1 MADYDRL
8 KKQIEGD
15 ILKSSFDRGRY
26 ATDAS
31 IYQIMPQAVMVPKTW
46 QDVEA
51 ALDFAKAEGISLL
64 PRGGGTS
71 QSGQT
76 VNDALVIDF
85 TKHLNSILDYDA
97 DAGTATV
104 QPGLVLDNLN
114 RQLKL
119 DGWWYPVDVSTASR
133 ATLGG
138 MAANNSCGSRSI
150 RYGKMQDNVR
160 ALNAMTV
167 DGTTRRFEYA
177 DTTQTLDADMRAL
190 ALQEQDEIT
199 TRFPKVQRRVG
210 GYNIDALLGDAPHIG
225 HLLVGSEGTLALTK
239 SIDLKLSPVL
249 GTKTLG
255 VCHFPTFY
263 AAMDAAQH
271 IVKLGPVAVELVDH
285 NMIQL
290 GRNIPQFRPV
300 VESFVKGNPAALLL
314 VEFAET
320 PEENKKRLNALVEL
334 MGDLGFSWSDTN
346 KATGGVFKVE
356 DPAFQAR
363 IWGVRT
369 QGLNIMMS
377 MRSEGKPVSFVED
390 CAVPLEHLADFT
402 SQLTDVF
409 HKHGTDGTWY
419 AHASVGLLHV
429 RPVLNL
435 RQDLGLRQ
443 MRAIAEEAF
452 DLVAK
457 FKGSHSGEHGDG
469 IVRSEFHERMYGSKM
484 IRIFETVKDRFDPD
498 AVLNP
503 GKITRS
509 PKMDERS
516 ITRWPENYAPQTPD
530 TVFDW
535 NAWPGG
541 LAGAVEMCNN
551 NGACRKSV
559 GGVMCPSFRVTG
571 AEKDLTRGRANVL
584 RLALTGQLGDDAFAS
599 DDMADA
605 MALCVGCKACKS
617 ECPMSIDMAK
627 MKTEVQSARAA
638 KHGVPMREKLIAAL
652 PRMAPIASTFSPVSN
667 LALKF
672 GHLLGF
678 DKTRRLPDF
687 KQPYSGPE
695 TGDVLLFADTFNR
708 HFDPETLR
716 AAERVITATGKTVGV
731 MSAPG
736 RPLCCGR
743 TYLSA
748 GQTDRAKQELQRTT
762 DAFRAALDAG
772 KTIVGLEP
780 SCTLMFRDEAVN
792 LIPEWSEEHGAQ
804 ILTFAEYIL
813 QNPPAG
819 LDMSGVHVLVH
830 GHCHQKAMGVA
841 QHTVDAVNS
850 VLGANAQ
857 MIDSSCCGM
866 AGSFGY
872 QSETAEVSRQMAEL
886 SLAPTIRA
894 APTDTVVL
902 ADGFSCRCQI
912 KDVTERKAM
921 NLALLMDKALQDH
934 VTNH

>member
-15 ILKSSFDRGRY
+15 ILNSAFDRGRY

-31 IYQIMPQAVMVPKTW
+31 IYQIMPQAIMVPKTW
-46 QDVEA
+46 HDVEA
-51 ALDFAKAEGISLL
+51 ALDFAKTEGISLL

-85 TKHLNSILDYDA
+85 TKHLNEILDYDA

-114 RQLKL
+114 RQLKS

-160 ALNAMTV
+160 ALTAMTV
-167 DGTTRRFEYA
+167 DGTTRRFEYVDPA
-177 DTTQTLDADMRAL
+177 HKLDIEMRAL
-190 ALQEQDEIT
+190 ALRERDEIT

-210 GYNIDALLGDAPHIG
+210 GYNIDALLGDAPNIG

-239 SIDLKLSPVL
+239 SIELTLSPTL

-290 GRNIPQFRPV
+290 GRDIPQFRPI
-300 VESFVKGNPAALLL
+300 VESFVQGNPAALLL

-320 PEENKKRLNALVEL
+320 PQENKKRLNALVEL
-334 MGDLGFSWSDTN
+334 MGDLGFSWTDTN
-346 KATGGVFKVE
+346 KSKGGVFPVE

-469 IVRSEFHERMYGSKM
+469 IVRSEFHERMYGPKM
-484 IRIFETVKDRFDPD
+484 IRIFETVKDRFDPN

-509 PKMDERS
+509 PKMDDRA
-516 ITRWPENYAPQTPD
+516 ITRWPQNYVPQTPD

-535 NAWPGG
+535 DAWPGG

-584 RLALTGQLGDDAFAS
+584 RLALTGQLGDDAFSS
-599 DDMADA
+599 DEMADA
-605 MALCVGCKACKS
+605 MGLCVGCKACKS

-638 KHGVPMREKLIAAL
+638 KHGVNLREKLIAAL
-652 PRMAPIASTFSPVSN
+652 PRMAPIASTVAPIANF
-667 LALKF
+667 ALKF
-672 GHLLGF
+672 GLIAGF

-687 KQPYSGPE
+687 QKAYSGPE
-695 TGDVLLFADTFNR
+695 TGEVLLFADTFNR
-708 HFDPETLR
+708 HFDPETLH
-716 AAERVITATGKTVGV
+716 AAERVIAATGKTVGV
-731 MSAPG
+731 ISAPG
-736 RPLCCGR
+736 RALCCGR

-748 GQTDRAKQELQRTT
+748 GQVDRAKRELKRTT
-762 DAFRAALDAG
+762 DAFHAALDSG

-792 LIPEWSEEHGAQ
+792 LISDWSAEHGAQ
-804 ILTFAEYIL
+804 ILTFAEYITKH
-813 QNPPAG
+813 PPTG
-819 LDMSGVHVLVH
+819 LDMSGIDVMVH

-841 QHTVDAVNS
+841 QHTVDAVNT
-850 VLGANAQ
+850 VLGANAT
-857 MIDSSCCGM
+857 MIESSCCGM

-872 QSETAEVSRQMAEL
+872 QAETAEVSRQMAEI
-886 SLAPTIRA
+886 SLAPAVRA
-894 APTDTVVL
+894 ASKDSIVL

-912 KDVTERKAM
+912 KDVTERQAI
-921 NLALLMDKALQDH
+921 NLALLMDKALKIHATDH
-934 VTNH
+934 